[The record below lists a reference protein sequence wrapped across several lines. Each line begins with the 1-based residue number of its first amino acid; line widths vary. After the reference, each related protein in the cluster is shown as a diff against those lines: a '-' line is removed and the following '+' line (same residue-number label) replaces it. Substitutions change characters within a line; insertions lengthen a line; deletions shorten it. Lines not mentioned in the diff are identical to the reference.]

1 MVMIDK
7 VNLISPLKQI
17 MTKAN
22 ETVSGEGGADFASF
36 FQNALQE
43 VNKLQLDADAANV
56 KLAAGKIEDI
66 APVVIATEKA
76 SIALQLTVQVRNKIV
91 EAYNDV
97 MRMQV

>member
-1 MVMIDK
+1 MIDK
-7 VNLISPLKQI
+7 INLLSPLKEI
-17 MTKAN
+17 ATKTSESVGGDSGAN
-22 ETVSGEGGADFASF
+22 FAAF

-56 KLAAGKIEDI
+56 KLATGSIEDI

-76 SIALQLTVQVRNKIV
+76 SIALQLSMQVRNKII
-91 EAYNDV
+91 EAYNEV

>member
-7 VNLISPLKQI
+7 INLLSPLKQI
-17 MTKAN
+17 PEKASAS
-22 ETVSGEGGADFASF
+22 VSGENGADFASF
-36 FQNALQE
+36 FQNALQD
-43 VNKLQLDADAANV
+43 VNKLQLDANAANT
-56 KLAAGKIEDI
+56 KLAAGKVEDI

-91 EAYNDV
+91 DAYNEV